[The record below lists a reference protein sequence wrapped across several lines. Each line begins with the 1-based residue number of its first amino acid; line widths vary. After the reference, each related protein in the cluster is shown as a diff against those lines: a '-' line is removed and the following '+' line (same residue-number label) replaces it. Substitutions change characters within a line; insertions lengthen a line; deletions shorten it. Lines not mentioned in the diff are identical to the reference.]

1 MAVKLLQISVLEVR
15 EKAISALVMKLDG
28 LAWVLLLSTNDRVAI
43 REEMEL

>member
-28 LAWVLLLSTNDRVAI
+28 LAWVPLLSTNDRVAI